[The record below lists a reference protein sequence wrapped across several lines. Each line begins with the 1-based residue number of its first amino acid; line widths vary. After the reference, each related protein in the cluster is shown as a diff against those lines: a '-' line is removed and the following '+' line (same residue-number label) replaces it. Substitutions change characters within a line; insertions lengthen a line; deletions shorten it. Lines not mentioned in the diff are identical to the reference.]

1 MVIMSA
7 SDCGTGAA
15 QNLILIQYAKVSQ
28 SLKCKAFAV
37 GIEDVS

>member
-7 SDCGTGAA
+7 SDCGAA